1 MDNATR
7 RVSPYTFTASTSQ
20 VTFLAEIF
28 ACVTPVSSQGLMIIR
43 PEQIIIYSEYNHVC
57 SVHLSLDE
65 ALFTT
70 YNFYSEK
77 ELSNETAELKFGID
91 IGLISEAFSAVC
103 ASMLTKA
110 KLKSSSSKNLNAN
123 GDSLTCYITYNGE
136 GHPLIVEFEDNLMSE
151 KIEFYTFYTDLHYP
165 YDLDEPNNNT
175 IQSGLL
181 LNHSELQFQ
190 TIMKSDVFAILLKD
204 LQHIGTEEIYIQT
217 SNRWKPL
224 GSKKAGKDY
233 ISSQTQ
239 AYSERQ
245 LAFISKGSIGYLKL
259 LFPREK
265 TILEQLDVYANT
277 GRGLVPINSSKMAR
291 FDFSL
296 FSRIFRSVK
305 ISQKCKLMKDSS
317 GVLSIQLMCKNSHA
331 PDHSGT
337 IISFHLLET
346 YSNDNYNAEEGEGL
360 QIFDFTDVFEDETYE
375 YIKDYGKRRRKEKVD
390 SREIDMSQYEDLDSV
405 SAAPRGLSYDIFRK
419 TNKDNNNDDQNLYS
433 DASSSHNGENTDIPL
448 FL

>member
-1 MDNATR
+1 MDNGTNR
-7 RVSPYTFTASTSQ
+7 ISPYTFTASTNQ
-20 VTFLAEIF
+20 ITFLAEIF

-43 PEQIIIYSEYNHVC
+43 PEQIIIYSEYNHIC

-77 ELSNETAELKFGID
+77 ELSNEIAELKFGID

-110 KLKSSSSKNLNAN
+110 KLKSSNSKSLDPNN
-123 GDSLTCYITYNGE
+123 DTLTCYITYNGE
-136 GHPLIVEFEDNLMSE
+136 GNPLIVEFEDNLMSE
-151 KIEFYTFYTDLHYP
+151 KIEFYTFCTDLQYP
-165 YDLDEPNNNT
+165 YDLDDPDNSNVAG
-175 IQSGLL
+175 SGLL

-217 SNRWKPL
+217 SNRWKKL
-224 GSKKAGKDY
+224 GSKEAGKDS
-233 ISSQTQ
+233 INSQTQ

-245 LAFISKGSIGYLKL
+245 LAFISKGTIGYLKL

-277 GRGLVPINSSKMAR
+277 EKGLVPINSSKTAR
-291 FDFSL
+291 FDYSIFSK
-296 FSRIFRSVK
+296 IFRSVK
-305 ISQKCKLMKDSS
+305 ISHKCKLMKDSS
-317 GVLSIQLMCKNSHA
+317 GVMSVQIMCKNS

-346 YSNDNYNAEEGEGL
+346 CSDDNYDVNEHEGH
-360 QIFDFTDVFEDETYE
+360 QIFDFTNVFEDETYE
-375 YIKDYGKRRRKEKVD
+375 YIKDYGKRQRKEKVD
-390 SREIDMSQYEDLDSV
+390 SREIDISQYEDLDCVPAS
-405 SAAPRGLSYDIFRK
+405 PKGLSYDIFRK
-419 TNKDNNNDDQNLYS
+419 QNKANNNNVRNQYS
-433 DASSSHNGENTDIPL
+433 DASSSHNGENSDIPL